1 MNQQIL
7 IIHGGDSFE
16 TYEEYLKF
24 LNMWEVSLLDFDR
37 IGWKK
42 NLSKN
47 LGDGFVV
54 YRPEMPNS
62 WNARYEEWKIWFEKY
77 FALMDAGVI
86 LIGHSLGGIFLAKY
100 LAENKVEKEIR
111 VVMLVAA
118 PFRDQEKDYKMLD
131 FALPKSLELFANQ
144 VSTIYLYH
152 SKDDMVVPFDNLALY
167 QNALPHAHARV
178 LTDRGHINQEAFP
191 ELETDIK
198 KLMKQ

>member
-7 IIHGGDSFE
+7 VIHGGDNFE

-24 LNMWEVSLLDFDR
+24 LDNWEVSLLDFEKT
-37 IGWKK
+37 GWKK

-47 LGDGFVV
+47 LGDTFSV

-62 WNARYEEWKIWFEKY
+62 WNARYQEWKIWFEKY

-100 LAENKVEKEIR
+100 LSENKVEKEIR
-111 VVMLVAA
+111 AVMLVSA

-131 FALPKSLELFANQ
+131 FSLPESLELFAQQ
-144 VSTIYLYH
+144 VKDIYLYH
-152 SKDDMVVPFDNLALY
+152 SKDDMVVPFENLALY
-167 QNALPHAHARV
+167 QRALPHAHVRA
-178 LTDRGHINQEAFP
+178 LTGRGHINQEEFP
-191 ELETDIK
+191 ELEEDIRSLVK
-198 KLMKQ
+198 